1 VLQWLAFRDRRRGLG
16 EIAISF
22 DIPKR
27 WRLEELLVNQPG
39 LRIDP
44 VSADL
49 VIAGRLE
56 FTAEMPGKTRIS
68 DSYEIE
74 IRVPDGFP
82 QRIPVVFETKGRIPL
97 QYHHLQDGSL
107 CLGSE
112 TRLRFMLSGGLSLAA
127 FVERCV
133 IPYLYR
139 YSHWK
144 ACGEA
149 PFEELAHGVEGIK
162 EDLRLLFG
170 LGEAGD
176 VLACVRLLG
185 MKKRVANK
193 EPCPCGSGSR
203 VGRCHHRSLNVLRKR
218 LGRFWFRIV
227 EQQLLSSMSAGKAPR
242 VRPWAIHWREDAPL
256 GGLPEKLRRLMAMV
270 AASSRRFRVVWFARL
285 LSEVVRLV
293 FERFEVDRRRTGKC
307 QIVTFM
313 GL

>member
-1 VLQWLAFRDRRRGLG
+1 VSACERVAGLPPLCALQSSPFQVRRRGLG
-16 EIAISF
+16 EITISF

-39 LRIDP
+39 LRIIP
-44 VSADL
+44 SSADL

-56 FTAEMPGKTRIS
+56 FTAEMSGKTRIS

-74 IRVPDGFP
+74 IRIPDEFP
-82 QRIPVVFETKGRIPL
+82 QKIPVVFETKGRIPR

-144 ACGEA
+144 AYGEA
-149 PFEELAHGVEGIK
+149 PFEDLAHGVDGIK

-170 LGEAGD
+170 LGDAGD

-193 EPCPCGSGSR
+193 EPCPCRSGSR

-218 LGRFWFRIV
+218 LGRYWFQIV
-227 EQQLLSSMSAGKAPR
+227 EQQLLSSMPLGKAPR
-242 VRPWAIHWREDAPL
+242 VRPWAIRWREDALPS
-256 GGLPEKLRRLMAMV
+256 GLPEKPRRLNGNGGSIVEAFSTH
-270 AASSRRFRVVWFARL
+270 AACPSSV
-285 LSEVVRLV
+285 
-293 FERFEVDRRRTGKC
+293 
-307 QIVTFM
+307 
-313 GL
+313 